1 MTVRYDENRK
11 RIICRWVEP
20 IKVTMNKKEGVI
32 NRTRMITVK
41 VNDNGQLSSK
51 DRRRHE
57 KHPMFPY
64 IRRFN
69 RLLSKTNSFTCP
81 DGNCVCAACGESLAT
96 SPHYDALTGG
106 VVWLCGEHSHMA
118 TSTKPA
124 S

>member
-41 VNDNGQLSSK
+41 VNENGKLSSK
-51 DRRRHE
+51 DTRRHG

-64 IRRFN
+64 ISRFN
-69 RLLSKTNSFTCP
+69 SLLSRTNSFTCP
-81 DGNCVCAACGESLAT
+81 DGNCVCAICGESYAT
-96 SPHYDALTGG
+96 SPHYDHLTKA
-106 VVWLCGEHSHMA
+106 VVWLCAEHSHMVP
-118 TSTKPA
+118 SLPNA